1 MNTPAKK
8 KILVVANND
17 LGIGGIQSVI
27 MSIIRSLTDNFQFD
41 VVVFDHSHVDYEQE
55 VLRQGNIF
63 TIQNH
68 VVGNSFRKKVDYYIR
83 FFSNYRKIKKIIKE
97 NGPYTAIHCHNFY
110 ESAIALLAAKQEGV
124 ERRIVHSHSV
134 LYVDKKK
141 YLRRLYQSIY
151 RRIILNA
158 ATNLLA
164 CSKSAGEYLYGKR
177 SDIKVVPNGIDI
189 ERFMKTSSTCD
200 NPWSF
205 IQVGRWGD
213 LKNQIFTIDVFFE
226 IHKKYQ
232 EARLTFVGAGDSN
245 YYIKMKDAI
254 KQKCLEKVVSFLP
267 ENTNIPVAMSENNV
281 LIFPSRFEGLGIV
294 AIEAQA
300 LGMHCFASTGVP
312 PEVNLGNVTFIDL
325 AAGPYKWADVIIEHI
340 KRTGLSRNYVD
351 MSRYDMSNI
360 KEIYRILY
368 GGDRSVSKD
377 RSDNISQSE

>member
-1 MNTPAKK
+1 MNATTKK

-17 LGIGGIQSVI
+17 LGIGGIQAVI
-27 MSIIRSLTDNFQFD
+27 ISIIRSLTDDFQFD

-63 TIQNH
+63 TIHNH
-68 VVGNSFRKKVDYYIR
+68 LVGNGFRKKIDYYIR
-83 FFSNYRKIKKIIKE
+83 FFNNYRKIKRIIKE

-110 ESAIALLAAKQEGV
+110 ESAIALLAAKQEGI

-141 YLRRLYQSIY
+141 YLRRLYQAIY
-151 RRIILNA
+151 RRIILNT
-158 ATNLLA
+158 ATDLLA

-177 SDIKVVPNGIDI
+177 NDIKVVPNGIDV
-189 ERFMKTSSTCD
+189 ERFRRTPSTCI

-213 LKNQIFTIDVFFE
+213 LKNQVFTINVFSE

-232 EARLTFVGAGDSN
+232 EARLTFIGDGDSN
-245 YYIKMKDAI
+245 YYLKMKDAI
-254 KQKCLEKVVSFLP
+254 KQKSLEDVVSFLP
-267 ENTNIPVAMSENNV
+267 ENTNVPAAMAENNA
-281 LIFPSRFEGLGIV
+281 LIFPSKFEGLGIV

-300 LGMHCFASTGVP
+300 LGMQCFASTGVP
-312 PEVNLGNVTFIDL
+312 LEVDLGNVTFTDL
-325 AAGPYKWADVIIEHI
+325 AAGPYRWADAIIERI
-340 KRTGLSRNYVD
+340 ERMGLSRNYVD
-351 MSRYDMSNI
+351 MSRYDMSKV

-368 GGDRSVSKD
+368 GGDCNVSED
-377 RSDNISQSE
+377 RSDNLSQSK